1 MISPTP
7 SGGTV
12 RGLAEVGH
20 ALAPPGDDP
29 AVDAGVRLLVAGS
42 AVGAF
47 LQMSC
52 LGIAAMSS
60 NSAVAALSLSG
71 AALSSLTLLGLVV
84 WLSRREA
91 GRTSLAPP
99 EPVAPPLLRAE
110 RHADVEPQRQALH
123 ALDRMAHDLNELM
136 AVVVT
141 QAELLRERRGG
152 ESYQLEA
159 ILEAGRRSAG
169 LASDL
174 VALARQK
181 CGRDPQQSAMKYQA
195 FAVKVSPSEPPH
207 AGSEP
212 PKGPGVAKAPAASD
226 PPRASAPPTS
236 SGRDSVPL
244 QSGRRLRSDQ
254 LNAAHGVILLVDDE
268 ELLLKTTRRML
279 EQRGFRV
286 VTAGDGATAIEVA
299 QKTADIRVLL
309 TDLSLPGMD
318 GRELARRLRWTLP
331 ELRVLFMS
339 GFDAETSGLSA
350 GQGDS
355 FLSKPFT
362 ARELEDRVSDLFG
375 SSDSDATA
383 QQG

>member
-1 MISPTP
+1 MFSPTT

-20 ALAPPGDDP
+20 ALASRDDP
-29 AVDAGVRLLVAGS
+29 AVDARVRLLVAGR

-47 LQMSC
+47 LQRLLAWPSRH
-52 LGIAAMSS
+52 AA
-60 NSAVAALSLSG
+60 
-71 AALSSLTLLGLVV
+71 
-84 WLSRREA
+84 RRTF
-91 GRTSLAPP
+91 RAPP
-99 EPVAPPLLRAE
+99 AGEARLPFCAE
-110 RHADVEPQRQALH
+110 RSTAARSQRAT
-123 ALDRMAHDLNELM
+123 ALDRLGHDLNELTSVFVM
-136 AVVVT
+136 
-141 QAELLRERRGG
+141 QAELLRGRRGG
-152 ESYQLEA
+152 ESYQLEV
-159 ILEAGRRSAG
+159 LLDAGRRSAG
-169 LASDL
+169 LAREL
-174 VALARQK
+174 VLFARQA
-181 CGRDPQQSAMKYQA
+181 CGKDPRQSAMKHQV
-195 FAVKVSPSEPPH
+195 FAVKGSASEPPR
-207 AGSEP
+207 AASDS
-212 PKGPGVAKAPAASD
+212 PKGPGVVKAPSPPAASE

-236 SGRDSVPL
+236 SGMDSVPL

-254 LNAAHGVILLVDDE
+254 LNPTPGVILLVDDE

-318 GRELARRLRWTLP
+318 GRELARRLRWMLP

-339 GFDAETSGLSA
+339 GFDAETSGLDA
-350 GQGDS
+350 RQGDS

-362 ARELEDRVSDLFG
+362 ARELEDRVSDLLG
-375 SSDSDATA
+375 PTDPGAAA